1 MINLAVMYR
10 RGTGTDKDN
19 DQAFAWMKKAA
30 DKGSPLG
37 QRLLAEF
44 YYNGIGTDKN
54 EQEAMKYYTLAAA
67 QKEPVAVKFLKTRD
81 PRLLRNDPL

>member
-1 MINLAVMYR
+1 MKQIL
-10 RGTGTDKDN
+10 DN
-19 DQAFAWMKKAA
+19 VESKMKKAA